1 MGAKPIWQNCR
12 GQNYCCTISTLEKS
26 LFEEKI
32 HSFAMW
38 SVTTGHQAVTSD
50 VPIFYSRAEHF
61 GCVTVKS
68 IGARNLLNVCFPI
81 WPASYVSFLCFV
93 SFACDQDC
101 LISSSLSV
109 DQRYQ
114 QFRPPPMFPQWSC
127 CIERDQK

>member
-1 MGAKPIWQNCR
+1 
-12 GQNYCCTISTLEKS
+12 
-26 LFEEKI
+26 
-32 HSFAMW
+32 MW

-127 CIERDQK
+127 HSERDQKQFQNKLLKNVSQSIWSEDNQLGVSCLDLFGQGSK